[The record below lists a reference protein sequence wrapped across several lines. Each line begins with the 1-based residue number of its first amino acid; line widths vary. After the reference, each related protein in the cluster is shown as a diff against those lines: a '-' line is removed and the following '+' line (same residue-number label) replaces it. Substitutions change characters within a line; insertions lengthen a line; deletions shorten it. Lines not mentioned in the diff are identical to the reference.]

1 MNQKPF
7 LIMIGF
13 IIGMSVAIFLPK
25 QFSPSAAE
33 MEKLPEPYY
42 SVLWENEHLRIVEHA
57 MAPGDSEPMHTH
69 PEMLAYV
76 MERSKLLI
84 TEADGTTNEVE
95 LTKGDFQQLPTWTHS
110 IKNVGDTPLHTLLVE
125 LKR

>member
-1 MNQKPF
+1 
-7 LIMIGF
+7 
-13 IIGMSVAIFLPK
+13 
-25 QFSPSAAE
+25 
-33 MEKLPEPYY
+33 
-42 SVLWENEHLRIVEHA
+42 

-76 MERSKLLI
+76 MESSNLLV

-125 LKR
+125 LKP